1 MRWLPVAEAG
11 RQPELHVAEVA
22 GLAQLLLDRVPEQAG
37 HPLVQT
43 RVMSLSDLGAAVRWM
58 REHTEPAAAGLPVGG
73 LRTNGRRVRGLR
85 REELAEL
92 AGVSADYIRRLE
104 QGRRHPSAGVVTAIA
119 RALRVGRADYERLC
133 ALAGYAAVDGQ
144 VPREAGAAAVR
155 LLERFAGT
163 PAFLT
168 DAAWNVVAVNGAW
181 MALGGGAAAGSAR
194 DWNVAWRTF
203 CNARGEIARAE
214 EHEAGF
220 RAVLAARLRDTYLR
234 YPADAALAELVD
246 ELRSTS
252 RPFDTLWRTPKTV
265 SAYENRAVFR
275 HPDGGGITLDGALL
289 EVPGDGLMAVVLTAA
304 PGSADAARLDEVVRT
319 SGGPA
324 VVKVGQTGPG

>member
-1 MRWLPVAEAG
+1 
-11 RQPELHVAEVA
+11 
-22 GLAQLLLDRVPEQAG
+22 
-37 HPLVQT
+37 
-43 RVMSLSDLGAAVRWM
+43 MSLSDLGAAVRWL

-144 VPREAGAAAVR
+144 VPREAGAAALR

-203 CNARGEIARAE
+203 CDAREEIARAE
-214 EHEAGF
+214 EHQAGF

-289 EVPGDGLMAVVLTAA
+289 EVPGDGLMAVVLTAV

>member
-1 MRWLPVAEAG
+1 
-11 RQPELHVAEVA
+11 
-22 GLAQLLLDRVPEQAG
+22 
-37 HPLVQT
+37 
-43 RVMSLSDLGAAVRWM
+43 MSLSDLGTAVRWL

-73 LRTNGRRVRGLR
+73 LRNNGRRVRGLR

-144 VPREAGAAAVR
+144 VPREAGAAAMR
-155 LLERFAGT
+155 LLERFDDT

-168 DAAWNVVAVNGAW
+168 DAAWNVIAVNGAW
-181 MALGGGAAAGSAR
+181 MALGGGAATGTAR

-203 CNARGEIARAE
+203 CNVRGEINRTE
-214 EHEAGF
+214 EHKAGF
-220 RAVLAARLRDTYLR
+220 QAVLAARLRDTYLR
-234 YPADAALAELVD
+234 YPADASLAELID

-252 RPFDTLWRTPKTV
+252 RPFDTLWRRPKTV

-275 HPDGGGITLDGALL
+275 HPDGGDITLDGILL
-289 EVPGDGLMAVVLTAA
+289 EVPGDDLMAVVLTAA
-304 PGSADAARLDEVVRT
+304 PDSTDAARLVEVVRAAD
-319 SGGPA
+319 GPA
-324 VVKVGQTGPG
+324 VVRVGQTGPG

>member
-1 MRWLPVAEAG
+1 
-11 RQPELHVAEVA
+11 
-22 GLAQLLLDRVPEQAG
+22 
-37 HPLVQT
+37 
-43 RVMSLSDLGAAVRWM
+43 MSLSELGAAVRWL
-58 REHTEPAAAGLPVGG
+58 REHTGPAAAGLPAGG
-73 LRTNGRRVRGLR
+73 LRNNGRRVRGLR

-144 VPREAGAAAVR
+144 VPREAGAAAMR

-163 PAFLT
+163 PTFLT
-168 DAAWNVVAVNGAW
+168 DAAWNVIAVNGAW
-181 MALGGGAAAGSAR
+181 MALGGGASTGPAR

-203 CNARGEIARAE
+203 CNAREEIDRTE
-214 EHEAGF
+214 EHKAGF
-220 RAVLAARLRDTYLR
+220 QAVLAARLRDAHLR
-234 YPADAALAELVD
+234 YPADASLAELVD

-275 HPDGGGITLDGALL
+275 HPDGGGITLDGTLL

-304 PGSADAARLDEVVRT
+304 PGSADAARLEEVVRT
-319 SGGPA
+319 AAGPA
-324 VVKVGQTGPG
+324 VVRVGQTGPG

>member
-1 MRWLPVAEAG
+1 
-11 RQPELHVAEVA
+11 
-22 GLAQLLLDRVPEQAG
+22 
-37 HPLVQT
+37 
-43 RVMSLSDLGAAVRWM
+43 MSLSDLGAAVRWL
-58 REHTEPAAAGLPVGG
+58 REHTEPSAAGLPVGG
-73 LRTNGRRVRGLR
+73 LRNNGRRVRGLR

-144 VPREAGAAAVR
+144 VPREAGAAALR

-181 MALGGGAAAGSAR
+181 MALGGGASTGSAR

-203 CNARGEIARAE
+203 CNAREEIDRAE
-214 EHEAGF
+214 EHQAGF

-275 HPDGGGITLDGALL
+275 HPDGGGIMLDGALL
-289 EVPGDGLMAVVLTAA
+289 EVPGDGLMAVVLTPA
-304 PGSADAARLDEVVRT
+304 PDSADAARLDEVVRT
-319 SGGPA
+319 SSGPA

>member
-1 MRWLPVAEAG
+1 VKADTSL
-11 RQPELHVAEVA
+11 LHTGA
-22 GLAQLLLDRVPEQAG
+22 
-37 HPLVQT
+37 
-43 RVMSLSDLGAAVRWM
+43 MSLSELGTAVRWL
-58 REHTEPAAAGLPVGG
+58 REHTDPAAAGL
-73 LRTNGRRVRGLR
+73 RTSGPRTGGRRVRGLR

-144 VPREAGAAAVR
+144 VPREAGAAAMR
-155 LLERFAGT
+155 LLERFPDT

-168 DAAWNVVAVNGAW
+168 DAAWNVIAVNGAW
-181 MALGGGAAAGSAR
+181 LALGGGTAIGPAR
-194 DWNVAWRTF
+194 DGNVAWRTF
-203 CNARGEIARAE
+203 CNARGEIDRTE
-214 EHEAGF
+214 EHQAGF
-220 RAVLAARLRDTYLR
+220 QAVLAARLRDTHLR
-234 YPADAALAELVD
+234 YPADASLAELVD
-246 ELRSTS
+246 ELRSAS
-252 RPFDTLWRTPKTV
+252 RPFDSLWRTPKTV

-289 EVPGDGLMAVVLTAA
+289 EVPGDDLMAVVLTAA
-304 PGSADAARLDEVVRT
+304 PNSADAARLGEVVRAAV
-319 SGGPA
+319 GPA

>member
-1 MRWLPVAEAG
+1 
-11 RQPELHVAEVA
+11 
-22 GLAQLLLDRVPEQAG
+22 
-37 HPLVQT
+37 
-43 RVMSLSDLGAAVRWM
+43 MSLSDLGAAVRWL

-73 LRTNGRRVRGLR
+73 LRTTGRRVRGLR

-104 QGRRHPSAGVVTAIA
+104 QGRRRPSAGVVTAIA

-144 VPREAGAAAVR
+144 VPREAGAAALR

-203 CNARGEIARAE
+203 CDARGEIARAE
-214 EHEAGF
+214 EHQAGF

>member
-1 MRWLPVAEAG
+1 
-11 RQPELHVAEVA
+11 
-22 GLAQLLLDRVPEQAG
+22 
-37 HPLVQT
+37 
-43 RVMSLSDLGAAVRWM
+43 MSLSDLGAAVRWL
-58 REHTEPAAAGLPVGG
+58 REHTEPAAAGLPAGG
-73 LRTNGRRVRGLR
+73 PRTNGRRVRGLR

-144 VPREAGAAAVR
+144 VPREAGAAAMR
-155 LLERFAGT
+155 LLERFDGT

-168 DAAWNVVAVNGAW
+168 DAAWNVIAVNGAW
-181 MALGGGAAAGSAR
+181 MALGGGAPTGPAR

-203 CNARGEIARAE
+203 CNARGEIDRTE
-214 EHEAGF
+214 EHQAGF
-220 RAVLAARLRDTYLR
+220 QAVLAARLRDTSLR
-234 YPADAALAELVD
+234 HPADASLAELVD

-265 SAYENRAVFR
+265 STYENRAVFR
-275 HPDGGGITLDGALL
+275 HPDGGGITLDGTLL
-289 EVPGDGLMAVVLTAA
+289 DVPGDGLMAVVLTAA
-304 PGSADAARLDEVVRT
+304 PGSADAARLDEVVRA

-324 VVKVGQTGPG
+324 VVRVGQPGPG

>member
-1 MRWLPVAEAG
+1 
-11 RQPELHVAEVA
+11 
-22 GLAQLLLDRVPEQAG
+22 
-37 HPLVQT
+37 
-43 RVMSLSDLGAAVRWM
+43 MSLSELGAAVRWL
-58 REHTEPAAAGLPVGG
+58 REHTEPAAAGLPAGG
-73 LRTNGRRVRGLR
+73 LRNNGRRVRGLR

-144 VPREAGAAAVR
+144 VPREAGAAALR
-155 LLERFAGT
+155 LLERFDGN
-163 PAFLT
+163 PAFLA

-181 MALGGGAAAGSAR
+181 LALGGGASTGTAR

-203 CNARGEIARAE
+203 CDARGEIDRTE
-214 EHEAGF
+214 EHQAGF
-220 RAVLAARLRDTYLR
+220 RAVLAARLRDAYLR

-304 PGSADAARLDEVVRT
+304 PDSADAARLDEVVRT